1 MNNHQCLYGHQ
12 MRALGGVK
20 LKNGDASVIRCEDV
34 NIMSEVEFNG
44 TKMTWK

>member
-1 MNNHQCLYGHQ
+1 

-20 LKNGDASVIRCEDV
+20 LTNGDASVIRCEDV

-44 TKMTWK
+44 KKMTWK